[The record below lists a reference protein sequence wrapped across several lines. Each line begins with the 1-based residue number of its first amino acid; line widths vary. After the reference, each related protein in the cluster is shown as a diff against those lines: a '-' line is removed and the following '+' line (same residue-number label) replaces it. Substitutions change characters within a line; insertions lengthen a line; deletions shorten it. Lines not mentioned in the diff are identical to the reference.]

1 MNLIHEELVMSFVTS
16 SQVQFFSSPFLE
28 LPKHLLLYSYLFFV
42 RQNMVGWLV
51 PAYIVKT
58 THFGHIALN

>member
-1 MNLIHEELVMSFVTS
+1 MSFVTS